1 MDDKKK
7 IISLQEQEQRRIAN
21 DLHDTTVQELV
32 HLSQQLELIQ
42 AYMDKDMIQ
51 AKLEIS
57 LARKNIKSIIQNMR
71 DTIYQL
77 RPMSFDDLGWKLAI
91 GRLQQEIHDRSDTSV
106 IFSVD
111 DLEEVDHLI
120 VISIYRI
127 LKEACMNVYKHAC
140 ASELSV
146 AVKKYAEYIDI
157 IIKDNGKGF
166 DINKVRENHF
176 GLQMM
181 KERVELLSG
190 TMECDSGLEGTL
202 IHICIPLV

>member
-32 HLSQQLELIQ
+32 HLSQQLELAQ

-57 LARKNIKSIIQNMR
+57 SARRNIKSIIQNMR

-77 RPMSFDDLGWKLAI
+77 RPMSFDDLGWKLALE
-91 GRLQQEIHDRSDTSV
+91 RLQQEIQDKSDTSV
-106 IFSVD
+106 IFNID
-111 DLEEVDHLI
+111 DLEGVDHLI
-120 VISIYRI
+120 LISIYRI
-127 LKEACMNVYKHAC
+127 LKEACVNVYKHAC
-140 ASELSV
+140 ASELVVSI
-146 AVKKYAEYIDI
+146 KKCEENIDI
-157 IIKDNGKGF
+157 IIRDNGRGF
-166 DINKVRENHF
+166 DVNKVRDNHF

-190 TMECDSGLEGTL
+190 TMKIDSTGEGTV
-202 IHICIPLV
+202 IHINISYV